1 MYYPNRHSAF
11 SEDSTQSRRFMMI
24 KAQFLYVALTVLTVG
39 MAVRTGSLPAEDKT
53 ASSSRLAVIW
63 SSGDPDVAHRVCFMY
78 TDNAK
83 KQKWFD
89 EVVLIVWGP
98 SARLLAGDK
107 DLQAK
112 IKTMQDDGVKIQ
124 ACLAC
129 TDSYGVTDQLRELG
143 IDVKY
148 MGRPL
153 TDLIKTGWNILTF

>member
-1 MYYPNRHSAF
+1 
-11 SEDSTQSRRFMMI
+11 MMM
-24 KAQFLYVALTVLTVG
+24 KARLLGVALSVLTVG
-39 MAVRTGSLPAEDKT
+39 IVV
-53 ASSSRLAVIW
+53 SSGLLAGQEKALSDSRLAVIW
-63 SSGDPDVAHRVCFMY
+63 TSGDPDVAHRVCFMY

-112 IKTMQDDGVKIQ
+112 IKTMQADGVVIQ

-129 TDSYGVTDQLRELG
+129 TESYGVTEQLRKLG

-148 MGRPL
+148 MGKPL
-153 TDLIKTGWNILTF
+153 TDFIKTGWKILTF

>member
-1 MYYPNRHSAF
+1 MTNAKLLAVVLS
-11 SEDSTQSRRFMMI
+11 I
-24 KAQFLYVALTVLTVG
+24 LTAG
-39 MAVRTGSLPAEDKT
+39 MAISSGLLRAQDKPA
-53 ASSSRLAVIW
+53 SNSRLAVVW

-112 IKTMQDDGVKIQ
+112 IKTMQDDGVIVQ
-124 ACLAC
+124 ACQAC
-129 TDSYGVTDQLRELG
+129 ADSYGVTEQLRKLG

-148 MGRPL
+148 MGKPL
-153 TDLIKTGWNILTF
+153 TDFIKTGWHILTF